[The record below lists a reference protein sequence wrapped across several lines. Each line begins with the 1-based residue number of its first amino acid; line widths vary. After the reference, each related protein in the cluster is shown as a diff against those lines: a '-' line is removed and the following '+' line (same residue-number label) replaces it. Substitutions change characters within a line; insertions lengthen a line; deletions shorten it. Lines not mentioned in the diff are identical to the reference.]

1 MLKWGYVP
9 DDFGEGILIPLMKD
23 KNGDASSF
31 DNFRGITISCAISKL
46 FEYAVIVKYSALFVT
61 DNLQFGFK
69 NGIGCNDA
77 LFTVKSTIDYFLN
90 SGATVTVTAL
100 DISKAFDRI
109 SYYALF
115 SKLMKRQF
123 PKPLIK
129 VLLSW
134 YTMCSVKVKWDGM
147 FSEEFQP
154 SAGVRQGGVLSP
166 MLFAIYMEDIFSLLR
181 SRNKGCFIGN
191 VFLGCFLYADDILL
205 ISQSVSCMQDMLN
218 ICHEFFKSIDLEI
231 SSTKSSALRI
241 GRRCSIKCSNLLIG
255 GQIIP
260 WVDQLKYL
268 GITMMKGLTVKRS
281 FCLSKIK
288 LYKCF
293 NAIYSKASYASE
305 EVVVNL
311 FKSYCLP
318 IMTYACEA
326 VYPSKKD
333 IKSMNRIIDVIFYHI
348 FHTYDCDMIYVLRD
362 FCGLGDVDTLLNARR
377 MNFTARF

>member
-1 MLKWGYVP
+1 M
-9 DDFGEGILIPLMKD
+9 
-23 KNGDASSF
+23 
-31 DNFRGITISCAISKL
+31 TI
-46 FEYAVIVKYSALFVT
+46 
-61 DNLQFGFK
+61 
-69 NGIGCNDA
+69 
-77 LFTVKSTIDYFLN
+77 
-90 SGATVTVTAL
+90 TAL
-100 DISKAFDRI
+100 DISKVFDRI

-154 SAGVRQGGVLSP
+154 TAGVRQGGVLSP

-181 SRNKGCFIGN
+181 SRNKGCFIAN

-218 ICHEFFKSIDLEI
+218 TCHEFFKSIDLEI

-333 IKSMNRIIDVIFYHI
+333 IKSMNRIIDVIFYRI
-348 FHTYDCDMIYVLRD
+348 FHTYDCDLIYVLRD

-377 MNFTARF
+377 MNLTAHFFQRKFSFSNMIFGVYRKSRVTG

>member
-1 MLKWGYVP
+1 
-9 DDFGEGILIPLMKD
+9 
-23 KNGDASSF
+23 
-31 DNFRGITISCAISKL
+31 
-46 FEYAVIVKYSALFVT
+46 
-61 DNLQFGFK
+61 
-69 NGIGCNDA
+69 
-77 LFTVKSTIDYFLN
+77 
-90 SGATVTVTAL
+90 
-100 DISKAFDRI
+100 
-109 SYYALF
+109 
-115 SKLMKRQF
+115 
-123 PKPLIK
+123 
-129 VLLSW
+129 
-134 YTMCSVKVKWDGM
+134 MCSVKVKWDGM

-166 MLFAIYMEDIFSLLR
+166 MLFAIYMEDIFYLLR

-218 ICHEFFKSIDLEI
+218 ICHEFLKSIDLEI

-255 GQIIP
+255 GQTIP

-293 NAIYSKASYASE
+293 NAIYSKALYASE

-333 IKSMNRIIDVIFYHI
+333 IKSMNRIIDVIFLSHFPYI
-348 FHTYDCDMIYVLRD
+348 
-362 FCGLGDVDTLLNARR
+362 
-377 MNFTARF
+377 